1 MFRIQKTTEF
11 KTLKTRIEIH
21 EGDDA
26 APVPGGFYG
35 SITLADENGD
45 VVQRTA
51 LGPEDL
57 DPIVQQLTG
66 LKTRAVADSGAVFVA
81 DALAESV
88 LEEVKK

>member
-21 EGDDA
+21 EGDEA
-26 APVPGGFYG
+26 APIPGGFYG
-35 SITLADENGD
+35 SITLADEKGD
-45 VVQRTA
+45 VMQRTQ

-57 DPIVQQLTG
+57 DPIVAQLTG

-81 DALAESV
+81 DALAEPV
-88 LEEVKK
+88 AEVQK